1 MKSNQLPTRGHRF
14 LAVLAVLSAALV
26 AGVTSVRADEHDH
39 DHEGEG
45 TFHLAYGKL
54 STGNTFRVYDLHG
67 DHYHTFFENTGGGG
81 HQQPY
86 LSLVAGGAEASISI
100 AAANFSPHAEE
111 LGDNLFPQGTFN
123 FELRLVS
130 VSNLSLTVELSHDD
144 HAHGIAVGFSEG
156 LEFGET
162 QFIHFAVSSEAA
174 PGDYF
179 AVFKIIDNDNIYADS
194 PNFTINVTAT
204 AVPEPASAAAL
215 AGALALGLVATR
227 RRRA

>member
-1 MKSNQLPTRGHRF
+1 MKSNQILPRGHRF
-14 LAVLAVLSAALV
+14 LAVLAVLSTALV
-26 AGVTSVRADEHDH
+26 AGITSVRAHDP
-39 DHEGEG
+39 GSEG

-54 STGNTFRVYDLHG
+54 ATENTFRVYDLHD
-67 DHYHTFFENTGGGG
+67 DHYHTFTENTGGGG
-81 HQQPY
+81 HEQPY

-111 LGDNLFPQGTFN
+111 LADNSFPPGTFN
-123 FELRLVS
+123 FELALVS
-130 VSNLSLTVELSHDD
+130 VSSPWLTIELSHDA
-144 HAHGIAVGFSEG
+144 HAHGIDVGLSEG

-174 PGDYF
+174 PGDYS
-179 AVFKIIDNDNIYADS
+179 AVFKIIDTGNIYADS